1 MSKIMRRK
9 GKKDLMQR
17 PYTLTKM
24 TYVSIA
30 IVFLGQ
36 RCNSLQDIDDATRT
50 AIARVSNII
59 RVLASR
65 SVPITDTIV
74 LEAYEWAVERDS
86 DVKDLLL
93 EDVADALISAV
104 TTNDELAEQW

>member
-36 RCNSLQDIDDATRT
+36 RCNSQDIDDATRT